1 SPPSAGRPHSSPMQ
15 YRRAWANCSPAPPTA
30 TPGAAPPTRHA
41 TARAPR
47 RTTCRP
53 KRWRHASA
61 FPDPTTTQG
70 ITLMLDMRQVTK
82 VYRTELVETH
92 ALRSLDLRVDEGEF
106 VAVTGPSGSGKTTFL
121 NIAGLLE
128 TFTGGEYVL
137 DDVHVEGL
145 DDNARS
151 RLRNEKIGFIFQGF
165 NLIPDLNLFDNCDVP
180 LRYRRM
186 PAAERRQRIEKAL
199 AQVGLGSR
207 MKHYPAELSGGQ
219 QQRAAIARALA
230 GSPRLLLADEPTGNL
245 DSQMARSVM
254 ELLEEIN
261 AAGTTIVMVTHD
273 PELAARAQRNV
284 HIVDGQV
291 TDLVRDPV
299 LATPRRIVAVNE

>member
-1 SPPSAGRPHSSPMQ
+1 
-15 YRRAWANCSPAPPTA
+15 
-30 TPGAAPPTRHA
+30 
-41 TARAPR
+41 
-47 RTTCRP
+47 
-53 KRWRHASA
+53 
-61 FPDPTTTQG
+61 
-70 ITLMLDMRQVTK
+70 MLDMRQITK

-92 ALRSLDLRVDEGEF
+92 ALRALDLQVADGEF

-128 TFTGGEYVL
+128 EFTGGQYTL
-137 DDVHVEGL
+137 DGVDVKGL

-151 RLRNEKIGFIFQGF
+151 RLRNEKIGFIFQSF
-165 NLIPDLNLFDNCDVP
+165 NLIPDLNLFENCDVP
-180 LRYRRM
+180 LRYRGM
-186 PAAERRQRIEKAL
+186 PAAERKLRIEDAL
-199 AQVGLGSR
+199 GMVGLGSR

-254 ELLEEIN
+254 ELLEDIN
-261 AAGTTIVMVTHD
+261 EQGTTIVMVTHD

-284 HIVDGQV
+284 HIVDGMA
-291 TDLVRDPV
+291 TDLSVASALQRSLHADSASP
-299 LATPRRIVAVNE
+299 ATA